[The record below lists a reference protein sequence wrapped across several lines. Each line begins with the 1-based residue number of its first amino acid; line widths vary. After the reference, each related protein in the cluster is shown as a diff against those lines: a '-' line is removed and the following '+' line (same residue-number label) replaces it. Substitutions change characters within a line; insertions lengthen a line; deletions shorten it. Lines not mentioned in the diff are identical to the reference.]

1 MLDIIFEDNHLLI
14 VNKPSGVLSQPGK
27 TQDGS
32 IATQVADAYPDATG
46 PLLVHRLDMDTS
58 GLLMLAKTRSVHRQ
72 LQQLFEHRKVIK
84 HYVAIVQGKLEGLGG
99 IVALPIRADIED
111 RPRQI
116 VCFEHGKPSET
127 LWRLINHSN
136 GSTRVLF
143 KPITGRTHQLRV
155 HSAASKGLRYPI
167 KGDRLYGEASERLM
181 LHAQSLEFDHP
192 VTLKHLKVKSEVP
205 F

>member
-1 MLDIIFEDNHLLI
+1 MLDIVFEDNHLLI

-58 GLLMLAKTRSVHRQ
+58 GLIMLAKSRTVHRQ
-72 LQQLFEHRKVIK
+72 LQQLFEQRKVTK
-84 HYVAIVQGKLEGLGG
+84 QYVALLQGKLPGLGG
-99 IVALPIRADIED
+99 LVALPLRANIDD

-116 VCFEHGKPSET
+116 VCFEHGKSST
-127 LWRLINHSN
+127 TVWRKIQQ
-136 GSTRVLF
+136 GEGYTRVLF

-155 HSAASKGLRYPI
+155 HSAAAQGLQCPI
-167 KGDRLYGEASERLM
+167 VGDRLYGEAGDRLK
-181 LHAQSLEFDHP
+181 LHAQTLQFEHP
-192 VTLKHLKVKSEVP
+192 VTLKLLKITSDVP

>member
-1 MLDIIFEDNHLLI
+1 MLDVVFEDNHLLI

-72 LQQLFEHRKVIK
+72 LQQLFEQRRVVK
-84 HYVAIVQGKLEGLGG
+84 HYVAIVQGVLEGLGG
-99 IVALPIRADIED
+99 IVALPIRADIDD

-116 VCFEHGKPSET
+116 VCFEHGKPSIT
-127 LWRLINHSN
+127 VWRKIQQTKDC
-136 GSTRVLF
+136 TRVLF
-143 KPITGRTHQLRV
+143 KPVTGRTHQLRV
-155 HSAASKGLRYPI
+155 HSAASQGLGYPI
-167 KGDRLYGEASERLM
+167 AGDRLYGEANKRLM
-181 LHAQSLEFDHP
+181 LHAHSLEFEHP
-192 VTLKHLKVKSEVP
+192 VTLKKLKITSSLP

>member
-1 MLDIIFEDNHLLI
+1 MLDVVFEDNHLLV

-58 GLLMLAKTRSVHRQ
+58 GLLLLAKTRSVHHE
-72 LQQLFEHRKVIK
+72 LQQLFEQRKVIK
-84 HYVAIVQGKLEGLGG
+84 HYVAIVQGRLEGLGG
-99 IVALPIRADIED
+99 IVALPIRADIND

-116 VCFEHGKPSET
+116 VCFEHGKPSTT
-127 LWRLINHSN
+127 LWQLINQVD
-136 GSTRVLF
+136 GCTRVLF
-143 KPITGRTHQLRV
+143 KPVTGRTHQLRV
-155 HSAASKGLRYPI
+155 HSAASRGLRYPI
-167 KGDRLYGEASERLM
+167 VGDRLYGEANGRLK
-181 LHAQSLEFDHP
+181 LHAQSLEFEHP
-192 VTLKHLKVKSEVP
+192 VTLKQLKISCKVP